1 LDSSAHGWV
10 RRWLSIGYFLIH
22 LLPPDRSLP
31 AFVDIGDSF
40 RNDGDCALMAMP
52 VGTTRVAI
60 DQYDCSFVSHVLCR
74 QSASLCRPVCER
86 RGWWEAVVF
95 SGFDRYWRSLWPAPT
110 EEKMAI

>member
-1 LDSSAHGWV
+1 MV

-86 RGWWEAVVF
+86 RGWWEAVVLPVLT
-95 SGFDRYWRSLWPAPT
+95 GTGGAYGRHQPKKKWRFRP
-110 EEKMAI
+110 